1 MNWLSFK
8 TWLKKR
14 LIPCPDSKVSYS
26 FSKAKAGDSV
36 TGFSKRI
43 QRKRTAPSS
52 CLRQSLCQQKPF
64 LAWSHSFNHQ
74 PFNPGSYLL
83 SFRVV
88 GLLLRQSETASDKT
102 RARIANG
109 SVIRNFLY
117 PGYFFSLDLLFLRS
131 ISEEDWRILVFLSYF
146 PYSLRTSCCSVG
158 FYFYSRDVTPRRGL
172 DRASYPSFFPSPMG

>member
-1 MNWLSFK
+1 MVEEKASY
-8 TWLKKR
+8 
-14 LIPCPDSKVSYS
+14 PDSNGAYS
-26 FSKAKAGDSV
+26 FAKAGDSV

-43 QRKRTAPSS
+43 RYERKRTAPSS

-64 LAWSHSFNHQ
+64 WSHSFNHQ
-74 PFNPGSYLL
+74 PPGSYLL

-88 GLLLRQSETASDKT
+88 GLLLRQSETAADKT
-102 RARIANG
+102 RATIANG

-146 PYSLRTSCCSVG
+146 LSSLKTSCCRVV
-158 FYFYSRDVTPRRGL
+158 FYFYSRDGTPRRKL
-172 DRASYPSFFPSPMG
+172 DRASYPSFFPSPRG

>member
-1 MNWLSFK
+1 MVEEKASY
-8 TWLKKR
+8 
-14 LIPCPDSKVSYS
+14 PDSNGAYS
-26 FSKAKAGDSV
+26 FAKAGDSV

-43 QRKRTAPSS
+43 RYERKRTAPSS

-64 LAWSHSFNHQ
+64 WSHSFNHQ
-74 PFNPGSYLL
+74 PPGSYLL

-88 GLLLRQSETASDKT
+88 GLLLRQSETAADKT
-102 RARIANG
+102 RATIANG

-146 PYSLRTSCCSVG
+146 LSSLKTSG
-158 FYFYSRDVTPRRGL
+158 SRREVR
-172 DRASYPSFFPSPMG
+172 